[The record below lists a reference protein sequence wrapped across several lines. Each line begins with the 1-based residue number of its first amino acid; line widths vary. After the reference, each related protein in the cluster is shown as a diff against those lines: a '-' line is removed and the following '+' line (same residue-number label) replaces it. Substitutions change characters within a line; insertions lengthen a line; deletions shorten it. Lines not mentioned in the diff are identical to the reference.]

1 MTFQAFYISVAVL
14 LAAVF
19 CGAVIVW
26 ILESRFQ
33 KKHPANQN
41 EQEVEER
48 SVNVTGEKVYLE
60 VVNGTVTVIDEL
72 PTVEVNVGEPQII
85 ERIVEVPVP
94 VAGQAVAEAIVDES
108 EEEEAPIEED
118 EEEDNANLV
127 TFERS
132 EAAQRLTFADKLAA
146 LPRED
151 LERYHKLVNYV
162 LAKDNAKHVI
172 TNNMAI
178 FKIRTARM
186 MVATVKRGVVTLQFS
201 VNNSEFERFVRDEK
215 KHIKVPPITIR
226 LVDDDSLEDAKRT
239 ADITVSHIEAERD
252 YLREQKRA
260 QRREQRAKAREAAA
274 AAAAADST
282 DNN

>member
-1 MTFQAFYISVAVL
+1 MTFEAFYISIAVL

-19 CGAVIVW
+19 CGAIIVW
-26 ILESRFQ
+26 ILESRF
-33 KKHPANQN
+33 KKNHPDNQN
-41 EQEVEER
+41 EQEVEAR

-85 ERIVEVPVP
+85 ERIVEVPV
-94 VAGQAVAEAIVDES
+94 AAEATTEVVADEA
-108 EEEEAPIEED
+108 EDEAPIEEIE

-127 TFERS
+127 TFERN
-132 EAAQRLTFADKLAA
+132 EAAQKLTFADKLAA

-162 LAKDNAKHVI
+162 LAKDNAKHII

-186 MVATVKRGVVTLQFS
+186 MVATVKRGIVTLQFS

-215 KHIKVPPITIR
+215 KRIKVPPITIR
-226 LVDDDSLEDAKRT
+226 LVDDDTLEDAKRA
-239 ADITVSHIEAERD
+239 ADITIAHIESERE
-252 YLREQKRA
+252 YQREQKRA
-260 QRREQRAKAREAAA
+260 QRREARAKAREAAA
-274 AAAAADST
+274 AAAAADTT
-282 DNN
+282 DND